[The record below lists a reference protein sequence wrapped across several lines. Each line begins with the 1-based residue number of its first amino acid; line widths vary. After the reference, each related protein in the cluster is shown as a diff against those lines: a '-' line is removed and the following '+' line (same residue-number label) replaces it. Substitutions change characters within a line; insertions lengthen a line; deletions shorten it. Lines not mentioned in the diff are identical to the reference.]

1 MIEKY
6 ATLVIYHADCL
17 DGLGA
22 AWSAFCKLGE
32 HARYIPARHGDEF
45 PAFEPG
51 TTIYILDF
59 SYSPEQLLMA
69 AEQAGQIIL
78 IDHHITAMEQC
89 EAFFY
94 KNCSGELFASKPSAV
109 LSASEAKPQPL
120 PENLSLHFDMKRSGC
135 VLAWQYFFPE
145 LQPPTILLHIEDRDL
160 WLFKLAGTREITS
173 ALYERMPMTLPE
185 MGAIDLDE
193 LLEIG
198 RIYVDFQQK
207 IVKRLAKIAHPISLN
222 GQKGLAVNAPSS
234 FSSELGHV
242 LAEKSGTFGLT
253 YQYDGRK
260 QKWQFS
266 LRSIGDY
273 DVGHLAQAFGGG
285 GHKNAAGF
293 VLDDNPFIA
302 GKVVE

>member
-6 ATLVIYHADCL
+6 ETLVIYHADCL

-22 AWSAFCKLGE
+22 AWSAFCKLGDY
-32 HARYIPARHGDEF
+32 ARYIPARHGDEF
-45 PAFEPG
+45 PAFEAG
-51 TTIYILDF
+51 ATIYILDF
-59 SYSPEQLLMA
+59 SYPPEQLLVA
-69 AEQAGQIIL
+69 AGRAGQITL

-89 EAFFY
+89 EAFFHG
-94 KNCSGELFASKPSAV
+94 SFPADLSASKPHEI
-109 LSASEAKPQPL
+109 LPASESNAQPL
-120 PENLSLHFDMKRSGC
+120 PENLALHFDMTRSGC
-135 VLAWQYFFPE
+135 VLAWQHFSPE
-145 LQPPTILLHIEDRDL
+145 RQPPKILLHIEDRDL
-160 WLFKLAGTREITS
+160 WRFKLAGTREITS

-185 MGAIDLDE
+185 MGTIDLDE
-193 LLEIG
+193 LLQIG
-198 RIYVDFQQK
+198 KIYVEFHQK
-207 IVKRLAKIAHPISLN
+207 IVKRLEKIAHPVMLN
-222 GQKGLAVNAPSS
+222 GQKGLAVNAPSA

-266 LRSIGDY
+266 LRSIGNY

-293 VLDDNPFIA
+293 VLDDNPFIK
-302 GKVVE
+302 GKAV

>member
-1 MIEKY
+1 MIEKHE
-6 ATLVIYHADCL
+6 TLVIYHADCL

-22 AWSAFCKLGE
+22 AWSAFCKLGG
-32 HARYIPARHGDEF
+32 HARYIPARHGDAF
-45 PAFEPG
+45 PVFEPG
-51 TTIYILDF
+51 ATLYILDF
-59 SYSPEQLLMA
+59 SYPPEQLLVA
-69 AEQAGQIIL
+69 SKQADQIIL
-78 IDHHITAMEQC
+78 IDHHVTAMEQC
-89 EAFFY
+89 EAFFHGGRLGDP
-94 KNCSGELFASKPSAV
+94 SASKPGEAFF
-109 LSASEAKPQPL
+109 ATEAKAQPL
-120 PENLSLHFDMKRSGC
+120 PENLTLHFDMNRSGC
-135 VLAWQYFFPE
+135 VLAWQHFFPE
-145 LQPPTILLHIEDRDL
+145 RQPPKILLHIEDRDL
-160 WLFKLAGTREITS
+160 WRFKLAGTREITS

-185 MGAIDLDE
+185 MGTVDLDE
-193 LLEIG
+193 LLEVG
-198 RIYVDFQQK
+198 RIYMDFQQK

-234 FSSELGHV
+234 FSSDLGHI

-302 GKVVE
+302 K

>member
-6 ATLVIYHADCL
+6 ETLVIYHADCL

-22 AWSAFCKLGE
+22 AWSAFCKLGN

-45 PAFEPG
+45 PAFEAG
-51 TTIYILDF
+51 AVIYILDF
-59 SYSPEQLLMA
+59 SYPPEQLLA
-69 AEQAGQIIL
+69 AAGRAGQIIL

-89 EAFFY
+89 EAFFHR
-94 KNCSGELFASKPSAV
+94 SFSAG
-109 LSASEAKPQPL
+109 LSASKTHEAPPESEAMAQSL
-120 PENLSLHFDMKRSGC
+120 PENLALHFDMAQSGC
-135 VLAWQYFFPE
+135 VLAWRHFFPE
-145 LQPPTILLHIEDRDL
+145 RQPPKILLHIEDRDL
-160 WLFKLAGTREITS
+160 WRFKLAGTREITS
-173 ALYERMPMTLPE
+173 ALYERMPITLPE
-185 MGAIDLDE
+185 MGTIDLDE
-193 LLEIG
+193 LLQIG
-198 RIYVDFQQK
+198 RMYVEFHQK
-207 IVKRLAKIAHPISLN
+207 IVKRLEKIAHPVMLN
-222 GQKGLAVNAPSS
+222 GQKGLAVNASSS

-242 LAEKSGTFGLT
+242 LAEKSGTFGMT

-293 VLDDNPFIA
+293 VLDDNPFIKRK
-302 GKVVE
+302 GI

>member
-1 MIEKY
+1 MMETY
-6 ATLVIYHADCL
+6 ETLVIYHADCL

-22 AWSAFCKLGE
+22 AWSAFCKLGND
-32 HARYIPARHGDEF
+32 ARYMFARHGDEV

-51 TTIYILDF
+51 ATVYILDF
-59 SYSPEQLLMA
+59 SYPPEQLLA
-69 AEQAGQIIL
+69 AAKRAGRIIL

-89 EAFFY
+89 EAFFSRDGAEQSAAQP
-94 KNCSGELFASKPSAV
+94 SGETVMKTTAQS
-109 LSASEAKPQPL
+109 L
-120 PENLSLHFDMKRSGC
+120 PENLTLHFDMNRSGC
-135 VLAWQYFFPE
+135 VLAWQHFFPE
-145 LQPPTILLHIEDRDL
+145 LPPPKILLHIEDRDL
-160 WLFKLAGTREITS
+160 WRFKLAGTREITS
-173 ALYERMPMTLPE
+173 ALYEKMPMTLPE
-185 MGAIDLDE
+185 MGTLNLDE

-198 RIYVDFQQK
+198 TIYVDFNRK
-207 IVKRLAKIAHPISLN
+207 IVARLAKTAHRVSLN

-293 VLDDNPFIA
+293 VLDDNPFITC
-302 GKVVE
+302 KVV

>member
-1 MIEKY
+1 MIEQHE
-6 ATLVIYHADCL
+6 TLVIYHADCL

-22 AWSAFCKLGE
+22 AWSAFCKLGG
-32 HARYIPARHGDEF
+32 HACYIPARHGDEF

-51 TTIYILDF
+51 ATIYILDF
-59 SYSPEQLLMA
+59 SYPPEQLLVA
-69 AEQAGQIIL
+69 SRQADQIIL
-78 IDHHITAMEQC
+78 IDHHVTAMEQY
-89 EAFFY
+89 EAFFHGSH
-94 KNCSGELFASKPSAV
+94 SGDSSISKSGQAFSAT
-109 LSASEAKPQPL
+109 EAQAQPL
-120 PENLSLHFDMKRSGC
+120 PENLTLHFDMNRSGC
-135 VLAWQYFFPE
+135 VLAWQHFFPE
-145 LQPPTILLHIEDRDL
+145 REPPKILLHIEDRDL
-160 WLFKLAGTREITS
+160 WRFNLAGTREITS

-185 MGAIDLDE
+185 IGTVDLDE
-193 LLEIG
+193 LLEVG
-198 RIYVDFQQK
+198 RIYMDFQQK

-234 FSSELGHV
+234 FSSDLGHI

-293 VLDDNPFIA
+293 VLDDNPFVA
-302 GKVVE
+302 K

>member
-1 MIEKY
+1 MIEQHE
-6 ATLVIYHADCL
+6 TLVIYHADCL

-22 AWSAFCKLGE
+22 AWSAFCKLGG

-51 TTIYILDF
+51 ATIYILDF
-59 SYSPEQLLMA
+59 SYPPEQLLVA
-69 AEQAGQIIL
+69 SRQADQIIL
-78 IDHHITAMEQC
+78 IDHHVTAMEQY
-89 EAFFY
+89 EAFFHGGY
-94 KNCSGELFASKPSAV
+94 SGDFSVSKSGQAFSAT
-109 LSASEAKPQPL
+109 EAQAQPL
-120 PENLSLHFDMKRSGC
+120 PENLTLHFDMNRSGC
-135 VLAWQYFFPE
+135 VLAWQHFFPE
-145 LQPPTILLHIEDRDL
+145 REPPKILLHIEDRDL
-160 WLFKLAGTREITS
+160 WRFNLAGTREITS

-185 MGAIDLDE
+185 IGTVDLDE
-193 LLEIG
+193 LLEVG
-198 RIYVDFQQK
+198 RIYMDFQQK

-234 FSSELGHV
+234 FSSDLGHI

-293 VLDDNPFIA
+293 VLDDNPFVA
-302 GKVVE
+302 K